1 MRIESARRLALS
13 CLIVSLA
20 SGLSGAGRAGE
31 VPWAAYIGA
40 NRQAADW
47 AGFVRGVGREQVSDW
62 RAALAGNAA
71 AAFEPALAQLG
82 QLAGER
88 DVILPVGGL
97 LAAQEPEEA
106 KSFLRAMA
114 DDRGAAWRSAVHR
127 QAMLAARVADPDR
140 LYWQIGNEI
149 NSRRYARAF
158 GADAERARPDAEFV
172 APLYA
177 ERYFAP
183 SVAGLMRASRELYGD
198 ERRIRVALGSIAGA
212 YRPASIAW
220 LEALLSYRLRGD
232 YAPELAGRQ
241 VSELIDLIAIHY
253 LLTHG
258 DERWDETLSG
268 LRARWVGQGR
278 ISGVWATEEL
288 GLKMAEA
295 ELGAAAAVKAAGRCL
310 DYGLANALGP
320 REFRCGLWGWWIGRA
335 GGRGDDAMALLKGF
349 VGAAPLR
356 RSEGALALEGDPQLE
371 WRSFE
376 TTTGPRRY
384 VVAVFAKA
392 KRGRG
397 EVSLSRSGAS
407 THPMRVVAHVFGADP
422 PRAADFVVSEV
433 EPPRRIV
440 RRLAIPPDGAALLL
454 VEPIERAAAGLQ
466 GGRS

>member
-1 MRIESARRLALS
+1 MRIETVRRLALFGF
-13 CLIVSLA
+13 IISLA
-20 SGLSGAGRAGE
+20 SGSSGAGRAE
-31 VPWAAYIGA
+31 EAPWSAFIGA

-62 RAALAGNAA
+62 RAALAGRAS
-71 AAFEPALAQLG
+71 AAFEPALAPLG
-82 QLAGER
+82 RLASGQ

-97 LAAQEPEEA
+97 LAAHETEDA
-106 KSFLRAMA
+106 RSFLRAMA
-114 DDRGAAWRSAVHR
+114 EDRGAFWRNAVYE
-127 QAMLAARVADPDR
+127 QAMLAARVAPPER

-149 NSRRYARAF
+149 NSRRYALAF
-158 GADAERARPDAEFV
+158 GVNGEPARPDADFV

-212 YRPASIAW
+212 YRPTSIAW
-220 LEALLSYRLRGD
+220 LETLLSYRLRGD
-232 YAPELAGRQ
+232 YAPELAGRL
-241 VSELIDLIAIHY
+241 VSELIDLVAIHY

-258 DERWDETLSG
+258 DERWDETLSA

-288 GLKMAEA
+288 GLKMAER
-295 ELGAAAAVKAAGRCL
+295 ELGAAAAVKAAARCL
-310 DYGLANALGP
+310 DYALANALGP

-335 GGRGDDAMALLKGF
+335 GGRGDDAMALLKSF
-349 VGAAPLR
+349 VGAVPLR
-356 RSEGALALEGDPQLE
+356 RSDGALALEGDPQLE

-376 TTTGPRRY
+376 TTAGPRRY

-397 EVSLSRSGAS
+397 EVRLSRGGAS
-407 THPMRVVAHVFGADP
+407 ALPLQVVAHVFGADA
-422 PRAADFVVSEV
+422 PRTSGFVVSKG
-433 EPPRRIV
+433 EPPQRIV

-454 VEPIERAAAGLQ
+454 VEPIERAAEGLQ